1 MKFIDQSYK
10 IIEQRP
16 GIEGM
21 YLQIE
26 QAGRTCYRSAGTRYF
41 LIPRT
46 EYSSENSVEYNKI
59 ENILGTWLVY
69 PTGFTTTI
77 EYSGCDYYCFSL
89 KNVDTKIYPD
99 YITDYE
105 ISEDKAFEINDHLL
119 SQSKEQAFINLTA
132 EHFVNNVLKKNG
144 HGAMLEH
151 GTVYLDVPFY
161 RPDIFFRY
169 AFNKYSRCKM
179 HQGRFLITTNYRV
192 VCEKGTEKD
201 LEYFTNNI
209 SHHYKRPCVRFVMDR
224 VGSQSVERHRG
235 KYGISF
241 AQESTRFCNYSNENK
256 FGEMTFII
264 PRWMYALRDK
274 LATYIDSL
282 DYTSNEWM
290 LDYEGEK
297 MVNMLACHDRSV
309 AAYCDV
315 CCNAESEY
323 NFLCTS
329 DESEQLKPQDARGI
343 LPMCLKTEFVMTA
356 FEFDW
361 KHFFELRD
369 DSHAHPDIQWIS
381 HKLHEEEPFKN
392 L

>member
-26 QAGRTCYRSAGTRYF
+26 RAGRTCYRSIGTRYF
-41 LIPRT
+41 LIPVI
-46 EYSSENSVEYNKI
+46 EDSSENSVEYNKI
-59 ENILGTWLVY
+59 KNILGIWLVCS
-69 PTGFTTTI
+69 TGFITTI
-77 EYSGCDYYCFSL
+77 KYRGCDYYCFSL
-89 KNVDTKIYPD
+89 KNADAKVYPD
-99 YITDYE
+99 YIVDYE
-105 ISEDKAFEINDHLL
+105 ISEDKAFEINDEIL
-119 SQSKEQAFINLTA
+119 SQSKVRAFINLTA
-132 EHFVNNVLKKNG
+132 EYFANNILKKNG

-161 RPDIFFRY
+161 RLDIFFRY
-169 AFNKYSRCKM
+169 TFNKYSRCKM
-179 HQGRFLITTNYRV
+179 RRGRFLITTNYRV
-192 VCEKGTEKD
+192 VCEKKAEKD
-201 LEYFTNNI
+201 LRFFADNT
-209 SHHYKRPCVRFVMDR
+209 SHHYKRPCVRFIMDR

-241 AQESTRFCNYSNENK
+241 AQESTRYCNYSNEGR

-264 PRWMYALRDK
+264 PRWMYALRDR

-282 DYTSNEWM
+282 DHTSNEWM
-290 LDYEGEK
+290 LDYKGGEMVK
-297 MVNMLACHDRSV
+297 MLECHDRSV
-309 AAYCDV
+309 AAYCDI
-315 CCNAESEY
+315 CRNAEREY
-323 NFLCTS
+323 NFLCRT

>member
-26 QAGRTCYRSAGTRYF
+26 RAGRTCYRSIGTRYF
-41 LIPRT
+41 LIPVI
-46 EYSSENSVEYNKI
+46 EDSSENSVEYNKI
-59 ENILGTWLVY
+59 ENILGTWVVCS
-69 PTGFTTTI
+69 TGLITTI
-77 EYSGCDYYCFSL
+77 RYKGCDYYCFSL
-89 KNVDTKIYPD
+89 KNADVKAYPD
-99 YITDYE
+99 YITNYE
-105 ISEDKAFEINDHLL
+105 ISEDKAFEINDEIYLNL
-119 SQSKEQAFINLTA
+119 KARAFINLTA
-132 EHFVNNVLKKNG
+132 EHFANNILKKNG

-161 RPDIFFRY
+161 RLDIFFRY
-169 AFNKYSRCKM
+169 AFNKYSRCKI

-192 VCEKGTEKD
+192 VCEKNAEKN
-201 LEYFTNNI
+201 LEFFANNT
-209 SHHYKRPCVRFVMDR
+209 SHHYKRPCVRFIMDR

-241 AQESTRFCNYSNENK
+241 AQESTRYCNYSKEDK

-274 LATYIDSL
+274 LATYINSL
-282 DYTSNEWM
+282 DHTSNKWM
-290 LDYEGEK
+290 LDYEGGE
-297 MVNMLACHDRSV
+297 MVNILECQDRSV
-309 AAYCDV
+309 SAYCNV
-315 CCNAESEY
+315 CRNAENDY
-323 NFLCTS
+323 NFLCRT

-343 LPMCLKTEFVMTA
+343 LPLCLKTEFVMTA

-381 HKLHEEEPFKN
+381 HKLHKEEPFKN

>member
-26 QAGRTCYRSAGTRYF
+26 RAGRTCYQSIGTRYF
-41 LIPRT
+41 LIPVI
-46 EYSSENSVEYNKI
+46 EDSPENSVEHNKI
-59 ENILGTWLVY
+59 ENILGTWLVCS
-69 PTGFTTTI
+69 TGLMTTRK
-77 EYSGCDYYCFSL
+77 YRGCDYYCFSL
-89 KNVDTKIYPD
+89 KNADAKVYPD
-99 YITDYE
+99 YIVDYE
-105 ISEDKAFEINDHLL
+105 ISEDMAFEINDEIL
-119 SQSKEQAFINLTA
+119 SQSKVRAFINLTA
-132 EHFVNNVLKKNG
+132 EYFTNSVLKKNG

-151 GTVYLDVPFY
+151 GTVYLDVPFHHL
-161 RPDIFFRY
+161 DIFFRY

-179 HQGRFLITTNYRV
+179 YHGRWLITTNYRV
-192 VCEKGTEKD
+192 VCEKNAEFD
-201 LEYFTNNI
+201 LEFFANNT
-209 SHHYKRPCVRFVMDR
+209 SHHYKRPCVKFIMDR

-241 AQESTRFCNYSNENK
+241 AQESTRFCNYSNGIK
-256 FGEMTFII
+256 FGEITFII

-274 LATYIDSL
+274 LATYINSL
-282 DYTSNEWM
+282 DHTSNEWM
-290 LDYEGEK
+290 LDYKGGEMVK
-297 MVNMLACHDRSV
+297 MLECHDRSV
-309 AAYCDV
+309 AAYCDI
-315 CCNAESEY
+315 CRNAEREY

-329 DESEQLKPQDARGI
+329 DESEQLKPQDARGV